1 MGVNNFLNGESPLST
16 SENSR
21 TYEKEMNFHLMTED
35 LTRIGY
41 SCIIHLPCAKTPAG
55 PQGYKCSWYDF

>member
-1 MGVNNFLNGESPLST
+1 MNNFLNGESLFST

-21 TYEKEMNFHLMTED
+21 SYEKEMNFHLMTED

-41 SCIIHLPCAKTPAG
+41 SCIVRLLCAKTSAG
-55 PQGYKCSWYDF
+55 PQGYKCS